1 MEKRNAVEKRKEK
14 KMLKKKNLGN
24 ESPMGNKAHEINP
37 ILLNQEKYCNIESVT
52 TYFDRTSHLN
62 YIVR

>member
-1 MEKRNAVEKRKEK
+1 
-14 KMLKKKNLGN
+14 MLKKKNLGN

-37 ILLNQEKYCNIESVT
+37 IMLNQEKYCNIESVT
-52 TYFDRTSHLN
+52 TYFDWTSHLN